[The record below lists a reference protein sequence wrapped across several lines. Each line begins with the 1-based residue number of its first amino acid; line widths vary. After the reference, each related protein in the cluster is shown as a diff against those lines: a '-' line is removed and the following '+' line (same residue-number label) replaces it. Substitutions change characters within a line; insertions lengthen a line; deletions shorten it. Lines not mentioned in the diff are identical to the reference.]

1 MPKTELVEGL
11 YDLIIDQQLR
21 AQLDAMS
28 SDVQSLSE
36 EADPEQLVD
45 LLALQLMGPLRR
57 ALRQTARHSKGGT
70 QAATELANTLIHT
83 LVQETRH
90 MGAGVEPHDAF
101 VVPPRRLL
109 ALYRD
114 DASLGRAEPPP
125 RPTLPLTASELLVN
139 GRNTLSIG
147 PEVRKELESADRVDF
162 LCAFLRMSGLNLI
175 RRELERFLER
185 NPGGLRVLTTTYT
198 GATERRAVEA
208 LLEMGA
214 QVRVS
219 YNVTTTRLHAKA
231 WLFQRGSGF
240 STAFIG
246 SSNLS
251 RAALVDGLEWNVRV
265 SASDNPAIVQR
276 VEATFEQYWDDVEF
290 EPYDPDRFETPPQ
303 GVERVAEQVVGL
315 SVRPYPHQTEILDA
329 LAAERQA
336 GHTRNLVVAATG
348 TGKTITAAL
357 DFKRL
362 CEEHGE
368 RLTLL
373 FVAHRKEILKQS
385 CAAFRVVLGDA
396 SFGELLVDGQRPRR
410 GAHVFASVQSLRGDR
425 LDALDPETYDVVI
438 VDEFHHAAAPTYAGL
453 LEHLEPRYLVGL
465 TATPERADGKSILGW
480 FDDRIAAELRLWTAL
495 DRGLLCPFQY
505 FGVADEVDLSGVTF
519 QRGTYDRSELQ
530 SLLTGDAMRALRI
543 RQAVMRYVP
552 NPDTMRALGF
562 CVGLRHAAVMAEAFN
577 RAGIASC
584 AVAGTPP
591 RTGGVID
598 TPFRDRDDALQ
609 ALRAGELRCIFA
621 VDLFNEGVDVP
632 NIDTVFFLRPTD
644 SATVFLQQLG
654 RGLRHAEGKSHLTV
668 LDFIGQAHQRYR
680 FDLKFRALTGGSR
693 RALQRDVE
701 AGFPSL
707 PPGCSI
713 VLDALAQEHVL
724 ENIRSQVGRGE
735 LRALTAE
742 LRDAVREDGESITLS
757 RFLERAELE
766 VGDLY
771 SSSNRSWTGLRDR
784 ASLAWPPKRDD
795 RDEKTLLRAM
805 ARLQHVDDRTRFE
818 RWLGWLRQDTPPT
831 IAPAESWDGRLQLM
845 LLAAAIDLRIELD
858 AREEAM
864 ASIWASA
871 AGRYE
876 LVQLLEAL
884 EDRTRRLTHPG
895 ELAAGVPL
903 HAHGTYA
910 LAEIMAGYAI
920 TSKGSLMAPREGVR
934 WDEAS
939 RTDLLFVTLHKSED
953 EFAPQTMY
961 DDYPINQ
968 RQFHWESQSNTSEA
982 SDTGQRYIHHE
993 RQGSHVVL
1001 FARHHKKRGALTQP
1015 YVCLGN
1021 VRYARHQS
1029 ERPMQVV
1036 WNLDR
1041 AMPASF
1047 YLDAKLAA
1055 G

>member
-1 MPKTELVEGL
+1 MSKTELAEGL

-21 AQLDAMS
+21 GELDGLS
-28 SDVQSLSE
+28 GLQPLSE
-36 EADPEQLVD
+36 EVDPEQLTD

-57 ALRQTARHSKGGT
+57 ALRQTARHREGGAE
-70 QAATELANTLIHT
+70 AATELANTLIQT
-83 LVQETRH
+83 LIHETQRL
-90 MGAGVEPHDAF
+90 GAGVEPHDAF
-101 VVPPRRLL
+101 VVPPRRLV
-109 ALYRD
+109 ALYRE
-114 DASLGRAEPPP
+114 DAALGQAEPPR
-125 RPTLPLTASELLVN
+125 RPTLPLTASDLLVN

-147 PEVRKELESADRVDF
+147 SELRKELESADRVDY
-162 LCAFLRMSGLNLI
+162 LCAFLRMSGLGVI
-175 RRELERFLER
+175 RRELERFLKR
-185 NPGGLRVLTTTYT
+185 RPGGLRVLTTTYT

-231 WLFQRGSGF
+231 WLFERASGF

-251 RAALVDGLEWNVRV
+251 RAALFDGLEWNVRV
-265 SASDNPAIVQR
+265 SAKDNPAILHR
-276 VEATFEQYWDDVEF
+276 FEATFEQYWDDVEF
-290 EPYDPDRFETPPQ
+290 EPYDPSRFDTPQQ
-303 GVERVAEQVVGL
+303 GAGLVAEHIAGL
-315 SVRPYPHQTEILDA
+315 TVRPYPHQTEILDA

-385 CAAFRVVLGDA
+385 CAAFRVVLGDP
-396 SFGELLVDGQRPRR
+396 SFGELLVDGLQPRE

-425 LDALDPETYDVVI
+425 LEALDPKAYDVVI
-438 VDEFHHAAAPTYAGL
+438 VDEFHHAAAPTYEAL

-465 TATPERADGKSILGW
+465 TATPERADGKSVLGW
-480 FDDRIAAELRLWTAL
+480 FEDRIAAELRLWTAL

-519 QRGTYDRSELQ
+519 RRGTYDRSQLQ
-530 SLLTGDAMRALRI
+530 SLLTGDSMRALRVQ
-543 RQAVMRYVP
+543 QAVARYVP
-552 NPDTMRALGF
+552 DPGSMRALGF
-562 CVGLRHAAVMAEAFN
+562 CVGIQHAAVMAEAFR

-584 AVAGTPP
+584 AVAGSPP

-598 TPFRDRDDALQ
+598 APFRDRDDALR
-609 ALRAGELRCIFA
+609 ALRAGELQCIFA

-632 NIDTVFFLRPTD
+632 NIDTVLFLRPTD
-644 SATVFLQQLG
+644 SATIFLQQLG

-668 LDFIGQAHQRYR
+668 LDFIGHAHRRYR

-693 RALQRDVE
+693 RTLRHDIE
-701 AGFPSL
+701 EGFPSL

-713 VLDALAQEHVL
+713 VLDEVAQEHVL

-742 LRDAVREDGESITLS
+742 LTDAAREVGEGLTLS
-757 RFLERAELE
+757 HFLERAELG

-771 SSSNRSWTGLRDR
+771 SSSNRTWTDLRDR
-784 ASLAWPPKRDD
+784 ASLPWPSVSGD
-795 RDEKTLLRAM
+795 REESALLRAM

-818 RWLGWLRQDTPPT
+818 RWLGWLRQDSPPAV
-831 IAPAESWDGRLQLM
+831 APVESWEGRLQLM
-845 LLAAAIDLRIELD
+845 LLAAAVDLRIAID
-858 AREEAM
+858 DREEAL
-864 ASIWASA
+864 ASIWSYPAV
-871 AGRYE
+871 RRE

-884 EDRTRRLTHPG
+884 EDRTRRLTWPG
-895 ELAAGVPL
+895 ELADGVPL
-903 HAHGTYA
+903 HVHGTYA
-910 LAEIMAGYAI
+910 LAEIMAGYGI
-920 TSKGSLMAPREGVR
+920 TSRGHLMAPREGVR

-939 RTDLLFVTLHKSED
+939 QTDLLFVTLHKSED

-982 SDTGQRYIHHE
+982 SETGQRYIHHQE
-993 RQGSHVVL
+993 RGSRVVL
-1001 FARHHKKRGALTQP
+1001 FARHYKKRGGLTQP

-1029 ERPMQVV
+1029 ERPMQIV
-1036 WNLDR
+1036 WTLER
-1041 AMPASF
+1041 PMPASF
-1047 YLDAKLAA
+1047 YLDAKVAA